1 METVL
6 KYLPVIVFY
15 IKCFVSYFTFA
26 RTNAKSNEYL
36 TRLRHPKFRTYWGH
50 KILLAAW
57 DFTTKGTFYI
67 IALFIWIFPGS
78 QDLFL
83 NILIVILGSYIVIAV
98 DFVSFHGDPSNH
110 AVLLHIVRKEGQKNG
125 IMKRWTATQTA
136 QYISILIIVS
146 LFVSYGF
153 QTKNLSI
160 CLNTIRNI
168 DW

>member
-15 IKCFVSYFTFA
+15 IKCFVSYFAFA
-26 RTNAKSNEYL
+26 RTNAIGSEYL
-36 TRLRHPKFRTYWGH
+36 TRLRHPEFRTYWGH

-125 IMKRWTATQTA
+125 LMKRGTATQTA

>member
-1 METVL
+1 MNL
-6 KYLPVIVFY
+6 LSN
-15 IKCFVSYFTFA
+15 CFIHLDFPWI
-26 RTNAKSNEYL
+26 
-36 TRLRHPKFRTYWGH
+36 TRPAFEH
-50 KILLAAW
+50 
-57 DFTTKGTFYI
+57 
-67 IALFIWIFPGS
+67 
-78 QDLFL
+78 
-83 NILIVILGSYIVIAV
+83 SYIVIAV

-110 AVLLHIVRKEGQKNG
+110 AVLLNIVRKEGRKNG

-146 LFVSYGF
+146 LFVSYGI

>member
-1 METVL
+1 MKTIAVDNYKGGVGKTTTV
-6 KYLPVIVFY
+6 I
-15 IKCFVSYFTFA
+15 
-26 RTNAKSNEYL
+26 N
-36 TRLRHPKFRTYWGH
+36 
-50 KILLAAW
+50 LA
-57 DFTTKGTFYI
+57 YN
-67 IALFIWIFPGS
+67 LFEH
-78 QDLFL
+78 
-83 NILIVILGSYIVIAV
+83 SYIVIAV

-110 AVLLHIVRKEGQKNG
+110 AVLLNIVRKEGRKNG

-146 LFVSYGF
+146 LFVSYGI